1 MAMNNA
7 TGMQLE
13 SLVSLK
19 RPTGSAGFYGLSK
32 VFPRRKILIVEVTGP
47 KEERKL

>member
-32 VFPRRKILIVEVTGP
+32 AFQRRKILIVEATGP
-47 KEERKL
+47 KDRMKL